1 MEAGKKKTESEVKV
15 KIIAESV
22 KAQRDKI
29 MTAEKRISFLTE
41 QVEKMR
47 NRVKALEEHL
57 RSLDH
62 GNEQGNDVRD
72 GGWFD

>member
-1 MEAGKKKTESEVKV
+1 MEPGEKKTESEVKV
-15 KIIAESV
+15 NNKWIKHRLVLLHDDI
-22 KAQRDKI
+22 RDLH
-29 MTAEKRISFLTE
+29 KRM
-41 QVEKMR
+41 V
-47 NRVKALEEHL
+47 ALEEHL

>member
-1 MEAGKKKTESEVKV
+1 MEPADKKNESEVKV
-15 KIIAESV
+15 NEEVPQDHVNGIVFSNMDNIIRLE
-22 KAQRDKI
+22 
-29 MTAEKRISFLTE
+29 MRI
-41 QVEKMR
+41 R
-47 NRVKALEEHL
+47 ALEEHL